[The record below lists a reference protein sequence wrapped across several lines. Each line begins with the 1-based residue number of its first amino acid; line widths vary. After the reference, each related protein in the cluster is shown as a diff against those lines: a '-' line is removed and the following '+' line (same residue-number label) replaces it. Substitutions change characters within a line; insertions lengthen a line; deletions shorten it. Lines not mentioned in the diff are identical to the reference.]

1 MNKENHV
8 NIKLSELTLKI
19 IRLFLNWTRVFARKN
34 THVDDILTV
43 SGSQFVKNYLLI
55 QFR

>member
-8 NIKLSELTLKI
+8 NIKLSALTLKI
-19 IRLFLNWTRVFARKN
+19 IRLFLNLTRAFARKN